1 MKILHLIDT
10 LRPGGAERMVVNLAN
25 GLYTKGQQVHVCTS
39 RADGVLCDELHQG
52 IPLLSLRRR
61 CALDVR
67 ALWRFVVYLKRHQI
81 THLHAHGTSFFWAWL
96 ASIFLTNMRLIWHD
110 HYGDAEF
117 LESRTNILL
126 RICANRMHLI
136 LCVNR
141 NLVHY
146 GREVLHVANTV
157 YLSNF
162 VTISKS
168 SEQKLIDKKT
178 LFAPE
183 TFKIIVLANLR
194 PQKDHLTLFEAFA
207 QLQLRVSAVSLHVIG
222 APIDLD
228 YAQSL
233 NCYVGQN
240 SLSSIYFYPTVSD
253 PRHLMTQADLGV
265 LSSKSEGLP
274 LGLLEY
280 GLAGLPVVVT
290 SVGAC
295 KEVVQDHGLVVPPQN
310 PKALFEALL
319 YMLEHPDERCQ
330 MAADFRNHVT
340 ERYKETQVIKEL
352 INHYAQLN

>member
-110 HYGDAEF
+110 HQGNRDIKY
-117 LESRTNILL
+117 LQMLK
-126 RICANRMHLI
+126 ICSWRMNMI
-136 LCVNR
+136 LCVNKDLVEFAHG
-141 NLVHY
+141 NLKSRSVHY
-146 GREVLHVANTV
+146 ISNFISEKKMDQESLKDIILLAPKTFRIIVVANIT
-157 YLSNF
+157 
-162 VTISKS
+162 
-168 SEQKLIDKKT
+168 
-178 LFAPE
+178 P
-183 TFKIIVLANLR
+183 
-194 PQKDHLTLFEAFA
+194 PKDHQTLLEAF
-207 QLQLRVSAVSLHVIG
+207 QFLLKVSKNISLHIIG
-222 APIDLD
+222 APTDRKLD
-228 YAQSL
+228 QEL
-233 NCYVGQN
+233 KEFCTNQN
-240 SLSSIYFYPTVSD
+240 LSQVFFYGNQFNP
-253 PRHLMTQADLGV
+253 HYLMTQADLGV

-340 ERYKETQVIKEL
+340 ERYQETQVIKEL